1 MARKGTLVNLK
12 KFGAQS
18 ASTRHLKK
26 DGKRVV
32 TKTERRAARAIFAE

>member
-1 MARKGTLVNLK
+1 MARKGTLLNLK

-18 ASTRHLKK
+18 SWAHHLKK

-32 TKTERRAARAIFAE
+32 NKTERRAAKLLFKK